1 MLLALVLA
9 AIQFS
14 PARVLCVYGLPYLV
28 INAWQATAL
37 LQLRFPDLVHHHP
50 TPIHLALWRVAINA
64 PSNGLQGLKPL
75 TLHQPKNS
83 RRQGLQVAPAPRRST
98 DHLPRVRTPKL
109 NSCSDPY

>member
-14 PARVLCVYGLPYLV
+14 PAQVLCMYGLPYLV

-37 LQLRFPDLVHHHP
+37 LQRRFPDLVHHDT
-50 TPIHLALWRVAINA
+50 TPIHLELWRVAINA
-64 PSNGLQGLKPL
+64 PSNGLQGLQPL

-83 RRQGLQVAPAPRRST
+83 RRQALQVAPAPRRST
-98 DHLPRVRTPKL
+98 DHLSLVRTPNL